1 MFCSAHVRFKTKA
14 YDMEKQDVNAIL
26 GIVRIGVNFWYSSD
40 WSEFVI
46 REWFQIILGYQGS
59 LIAMLTYPARS
70 KAIDTFAD
78 LLELPEE
85 ATIGTFRWSSMNEI
99 LRETSDSILKVC
111 SPCSPNNTGAGN
123 ITSHGLGELG

>member
-1 MFCSAHVRFKTKA
+1 MTWKSRILILFWALSALVLTFGKLLIDHNLCF
-14 YDMEKQDVNAIL
+14 VND
-26 GIVRIGVNFWYSSD
+26 N
-40 WSEFVI
+40 E
-46 REWFQIILGYQGS
+46 IILGYQGS

-99 LRETSDSILKVC
+99 LRETTDPVLKEC
-111 SPCSPNNTGAGN
+111 SLVN
-123 ITSHGLGELG
+123 IFN

>member
-1 MFCSAHVRFKTKA
+1 MLFWALSALVLTFG
-14 YDMEKQDVNAIL
+14 IL
-26 GIVRIGVNFWYSSD
+26 VDQNLCLINVH
-40 WSEFVI
+40 E
-46 REWFQIILGYQGS
+46 IILGYQGS

-99 LRETSDSILKVC
+99 LRETTDPVLKEC
-111 SPCSPNNTGAGN
+111 SLVN
-123 ITSHGLGELG
+123 IFN

>member
-1 MFCSAHVRFKTKA
+1 MLFWALSALVLTFGTLLIDHNLCFMNDK
-14 YDMEKQDVNAIL
+14 E
-26 GIVRIGVNFWYSSD
+26 
-40 WSEFVI
+40 
-46 REWFQIILGYQGS
+46 IISGYQGS